1 MQRYDISFEEIKGFF
16 KGAVEIKAENGRIC
30 AERFTAAQRRAYDH
44 NPDFLMKSHSSA
56 GVMLEV
62 LTDAA
67 ALELEY
73 CISSGSS
80 RTWYDFDVKI
90 NGILKQ
96 HESCDDFN
104 LNPSGVLNI
113 PLDGS
118 SNRVTVFFPPLA
130 RVEVVRFSRI
140 GGSFISP
147 VERKKRLLSFG
158 DSITQ
163 GYDARFPSVA
173 YPVQVAEAF
182 DAELFNKAIG
192 GEFFNPDLLL
202 EADPFVPDMI
212 TVAYGTNDWSK
223 HQRQEFEAA
232 ATGFFRRLHELYPET
247 PVWVIVPLWR
257 KDCDR
262 ITGVGTFASA
272 REFIVQRAKEYSNVT
287 IVDGFQLLPQITE
300 IFSDGYLHPNDF
312 GFQFMAQKLIAAM
325 R

>member
-1 MQRYDISFEEIKGFF
+1 MQKYDITFEEIKPLF
-16 KGAVEIKAENGRIC
+16 KGAVEIDQIDGIIT
-30 AERFTAAQRRAYDH
+30 AERFTACQRHAYDN
-44 NPDFLMKSHSSA
+44 NPDFLMKSHATS

-62 LTDAA
+62 VTDAA

-73 CISSGSS
+73 RIGAGSS
-80 RTWYDFDVKI
+80 RTWYDFDVKV
-90 NGILKQ
+90 NGILVQ
-96 HESCDDFN
+96 HESHENFN
-104 LNPSGVLNI
+104 LEPAGVLTVD
-113 PLDGS
+113 LDGRE
-118 SNRVTVFFPPLA
+118 NRVTIFFPPLA
-130 RVEVVRFSRI
+130 QAQVVRFSRI
-140 GGSFISP
+140 GGTFTRPAVRS
-147 VERKKRLLSFG
+147 KKLLSFG

-163 GYDARFPSVA
+163 GYDARYPSVA
-173 YPVQVAEAF
+173 YPVQAAEEF
-182 DAELFNKAIG
+182 EAELFNKAIG
-192 GEFFNPDLLL
+192 GEFFNPDLLV

-223 HQRQEFEAA
+223 HSREEFEAA
-232 ATGFFRRLHELYPET
+232 ATGFFHRLNELYPET

-272 REFIVQRAKEYSNVT
+272 REFIVQTAQKYSNVT
-287 IVDGFQLLPQITE
+287 IVDGFQLLPQVTG